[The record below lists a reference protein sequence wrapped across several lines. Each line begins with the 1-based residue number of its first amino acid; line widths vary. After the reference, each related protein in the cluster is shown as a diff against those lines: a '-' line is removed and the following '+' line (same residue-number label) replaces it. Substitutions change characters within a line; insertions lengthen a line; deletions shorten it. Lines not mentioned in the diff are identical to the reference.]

1 MAGGLSMNKD
11 IQLYCN
17 FDGEGNIIEIYT
29 GQNIIPT
36 RTYDHFEMIDK
47 QTEVNLDKFHVVDGK
62 LLQIEG
68 TTLIQVGNIKLTTEQ
83 ELEEVKKKLAEMQE
97 LLAKYPIP
105 SELSTESYNSTE

>member
-1 MAGGLSMNKD
+1 MAGGIKLND

-17 FDGEGNIIEIYT
+17 TDDQGSIIEILT

-36 RTYDHFEMIDK
+36 KTYDHFEMIDK

-62 LLQIEG
+62 LVQIEG
-68 TTLIQVGNIKLTTEQ
+68 TTLIQVGNGKLTTEQ
-83 ELEEVKKKLAEMQE
+83 ELEELKKKLAEMQE

-105 SELSTESYNSTE
+105 SEPPTETDNSTE